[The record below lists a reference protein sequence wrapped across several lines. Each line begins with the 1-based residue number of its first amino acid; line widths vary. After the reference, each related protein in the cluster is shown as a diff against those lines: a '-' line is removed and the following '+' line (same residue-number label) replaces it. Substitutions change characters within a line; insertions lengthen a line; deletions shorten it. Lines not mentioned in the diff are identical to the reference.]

1 MSILFKPNGTLNVA
15 TDPCD
20 LEESVRDKVTDII
33 QSIHMTRCKN
43 LRLDLSGVIKTRD
56 GCTNLGTGTYPVHR
70 LIEQSGYRYL
80 FASTGI
86 YRNESSIETGL
97 TSAAW
102 AAMLYN
108 SYNDTSEEVFCTNG
122 TDRKRIDGSS
132 VYEWGIDAPTT
143 APTITSGS
151 EQGSLSGAY
160 NAKYTYARKDGDTVI
175 CESNP
180 SDPAVEAVTLDSGH
194 LQMLVTQ
201 PTDDQVTHIRFY
213 RTLTGGGIY
222 YYDSDTPI
230 SDIITDG
237 YFAITK
243 SWEDDGDSGLEYYDL
258 LGKNFSNSYSWED
271 DDGYFAGNGFLF
283 TTEGTSYSYTY
294 SWESD
299 YSTTV
304 TITEWTVT
312 GQDDYLYAGEY
323 FDLSSY
329 DYYIDGESY
338 QFTNTT
344 GYTYT
349 WEPYYAYTDA
359 EYLDVDDMVKLVP
372 IFGFEDTYHGYY
384 ILHISDASLGAE
396 VAINHDR
403 PPLGISFLLGPNFNG
418 TCFAIVGN
426 LLYFSLPKQ
435 PEYWPASYN
444 VEIGPVQYPGQSAAF
459 FNGIPHVLT
468 KTEIYAIQGTGADS
482 FFPYRMNA
490 LTGCQGPLAACA
502 VHGQGI
508 FHIGTDGVY
517 LFNGSEDGKVTQAHF
532 EPIFR
537 GETIGTMPGM
547 SDAANSWII
556 PLGNRVFIGYVSSG
570 HTYPTNVLVVNLD
583 TNRTTYYSY
592 SMEIVTVEVDEY
604 NHRILGAD
612 SDGNV
617 WHLDDPD
624 VTTDDDT
631 AISWEVQSKDFM
643 LQTRAHFPRWVK
655 YDVDASGSDS
665 ATGQV
670 ILEDEVHQ
678 SHTLSGSRNTKK
690 RLVATG
696 NGKRMALRLTGS
708 GPVSIYAIE
717 AE

>member
-43 LRLDLSGVIKTRD
+43 LRLDLAGVIKTRD
-56 GCTNLGTGTYPVHR
+56 GCTNLGTGAYPVHR

-108 SYNDTSEEVFCTNG
+108 SYNDTTEEVFCTNG

-132 VYEWGIDAPTT
+132 IYEWGIDAPTT

-180 SDPAVEAVTLDSGH
+180 SDAAAEAVTLGDGH

-201 PTDDQVTHIRFY
+201 PTDEQVTHIRFY
-213 RTLTGGGIY
+213 RTLAGGGLY

-230 SDIITDG
+230 SDLITDG
-237 YFAITK
+237 YFAVSQ
-243 SWEDDGDSGLEYYDL
+243 SWEDDGTTGYQYYDI
-258 LGKNFSNSYSWED
+258 LGTDYTYSQDWEESEEYISG
-271 DDGYFAGNGFLF
+271 DGFKF
-283 TTEGTSYSYTY
+283 TTAGTSIELTF

-299 YSTTV
+299 YSTTTEIDDE
-304 TITEWTVT
+304 TITAP
-312 GQDDYLYAGEY
+312 DDYAYA
-323 FDLSSY
+323 DSY
-329 DYYIDGESY
+329 TLKELAYYIEGDSY
-338 QFTNTT
+338 QFTDST

-349 WEPYYAYTDA
+349 WEQYYAYTSA
-359 EYLDVDDMVKLVP
+359 GYLDIDDMVKLVP
-372 IFGFEDTYHGYY
+372 MFGFEDAHHGYY

-490 LTGCQGPLAACA
+490 LTGCQGPMAACS

-517 LFNGSEDGKVTQAHF
+517 LFNGAEDHKISQAHF

-537 GETIGTMPGM
+537 DESVGNMPGM
-547 SDAANSWII
+547 TDAANSWII
-556 PLGNRVFIGYVSSG
+556 HLGNRLFIGYVSSG
-570 HTYPTNVLVVNLD
+570 YTYPTNVLVVNLD
-583 TNRTTYYSY
+583 TNRTTYYAY
-592 SMEIVTVEVDEY
+592 GMEIVTVEVDDY
-604 NHRILGAD
+604 NHRLLGVD

-617 WHLDDPD
+617 WHLDDSTK
-624 VTTDDDT
+624 TTDDGT
-631 AISWEVQSKDFM
+631 AVAWEVQSKDFM
-643 LQTRAHFPRWVK
+643 LQTRAHFPRWCK
-655 YDVDASGSDS
+655 YDVDASDSDS

-670 ILEDEVHQ
+670 ILEDELHQ

-690 RLVATG
+690 RLIATG

-708 GPVSIYAIE
+708 GPVSIYAVE